1 MGRASGSK
9 REPERAARAER
20 LLPAGAGAGA
30 KEFDKD
36 DEGDDDEDD
45 DGKKKR
51 LIIKRT
57 SKPTEAV
64 NSINASM
71 ILDSQMMKMTMTR
84 TS

>member
-1 MGRASGSK
+1 MGRASGSNP
-9 REPERAARAER
+9 EPERAARAER

-36 DEGDDDEDD
+36 DDEDE

-71 ILDSQMMKMTMTR
+71 VSWIPGQMMKMKMTR